1 MLRGSSTSNGRK
13 RICARHDSHFPCTA
27 HTAVFSAPYLTLPD
41 LIAEAAEVGGCPQ
54 HILPHCLC
62 IMLNNLTELAEI
74 PIMPETIMECAPRVH
89 SSLLVIISHFL
100 QRCATVTEFQQS
112 TPR

>member
-1 MLRGSSTSNGRK
+1 MRKARFALSLHGTYRRILSSLFDTS
-13 RICARHDSHFPCTA
+13 CHF
-27 HTAVFSAPYLTLPD
+27 
-41 LIAEAAEVGGCPQ
+41 IAEAVEVRSCPQ